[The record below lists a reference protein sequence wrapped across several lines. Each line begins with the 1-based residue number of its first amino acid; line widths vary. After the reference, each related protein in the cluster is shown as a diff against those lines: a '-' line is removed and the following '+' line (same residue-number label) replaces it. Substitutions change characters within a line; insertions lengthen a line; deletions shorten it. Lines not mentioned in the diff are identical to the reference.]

1 MQLQFRN
8 LLVQIPGCAEIS
20 GGLNTTNTCYLFPAS
35 IATYEDKVSLINQV
49 Q

>member
-1 MQLQFRN
+1 MRLQFHN
-8 LLVQIPGCAEIS
+8 LLVRIPGCAEVS
-20 GGLNTTNTCYLFPAS
+20 GGRNTTNTCYFPPA